1 MPKEKP
7 KIVARHFCLRLE
19 ETLVQRIDAMIKY
32 PKSRNAMI
40 AQLLG
45 EALSMAEARQRI
57 KDNSTKVYRTLADM
71 EKRKMQVR
79 EDNGRCGKHD

>member
-7 KIVARHFCLRLE
+7 KIVARRFCLRLE

-45 EALSMAEARQRI
+45 EALSMAEYRQTI
-57 KDNSTKVYRTLADM
+57 KNNSTKVYKTFADI
-71 EKRKMQVR
+71 
-79 EDNGRCGKHD
+79 